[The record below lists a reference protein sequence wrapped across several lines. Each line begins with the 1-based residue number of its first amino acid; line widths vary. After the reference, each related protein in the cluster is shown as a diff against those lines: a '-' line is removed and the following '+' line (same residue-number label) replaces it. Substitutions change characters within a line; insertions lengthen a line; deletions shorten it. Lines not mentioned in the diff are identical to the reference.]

1 MKILVL
7 LRQVPDLVED
17 LEVDGSGKAL
27 DDSEIKFKLNE
38 YDEHA
43 LEEAILLKERGEAD
57 EVVALTQSG
66 EGADKVL
73 YTALAKGA
81 TKAQLV
87 ECSGDVTD
95 SLQLSKV
102 FAEAAKAEGG
112 DLIMVGVQSVD
123 DREGQ
128 LAPIVASTLGMPCV
142 SAVTGVKVS
151 GGVAS
156 IYKEYSGGIMGEF
169 EADLPVVVGI
179 QAAEQPPRYAPV
191 SKIKQIQ
198 DSAELGSLSASAVAG
213 TAGVEVLA
221 LAPPPKGEGAKMLE
235 SGSDLAEV
243 LKELGIA

>member
-27 DDSEIKFKLNE
+27 DTSEIKFKLNE

-43 LEEAILLKERGEAD
+43 LEEAILVKERGEAT

-66 EGADKVL
+66 DGSDKVL

-81 TKAQLV
+81 TKAALV
-87 ECSGDVTD
+87 ETSASASD
-95 SLQLSKV
+95 SLQLAKS
-102 FAEAAKAEGG
+102 FAEAVKAEGG
-112 DLIMVGVQSVD
+112 DMVMVGVQSVD
-123 DREGQ
+123 DRDGQ
-128 LAPIVASTLGMPCV
+128 LAPIVASSLGMPCV

-151 GGVAS
+151 GNAAC
-156 IYKEYSGGIMGEF
+156 IYKEYSGGIMAEF

-198 DSAELGSLSASAVAG
+198 DSAELGSLSAAASGAS
-213 TAGVEVLA
+213 TLEVLS
-221 LAPPPKGEGAKMLE
+221 LAPPPKGEGAKMLD
-235 SGSDLAEV
+235 SGSDLLEV
-243 LKELGIA
+243 LKELGVA